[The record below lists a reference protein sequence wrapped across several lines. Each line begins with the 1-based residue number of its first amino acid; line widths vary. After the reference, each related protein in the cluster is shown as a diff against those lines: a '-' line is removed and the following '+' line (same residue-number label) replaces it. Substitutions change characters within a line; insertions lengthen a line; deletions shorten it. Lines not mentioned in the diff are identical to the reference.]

1 MPQVVHENAVLPAGI
16 QLCHQSIRQHHV
28 NVCHRGSMKMLYY
41 LLACNCAINRY
52 DSVSPVNDTD
62 SSLSLSSMQA
72 MCIGREDYM
81 YNFGT
86 PQLHAYT
93 GALWNKL

>member
-1 MPQVVHENAVLPAGI
+1 
-16 QLCHQSIRQHHV
+16 
-28 NVCHRGSMKMLYY
+28 MKMLYY
-41 LLACNCAINRY
+41 LLACNCAINQY
-52 DSVSPVNDTD
+52 DSVSQVNDTD

-86 PQLHAYT
+86 PQLHVYT
-93 GALWNKL
+93 GKHFGISLQVHATYLFFLFFL

>member
-1 MPQVVHENAVLPAGI
+1 
-16 QLCHQSIRQHHV
+16 
-28 NVCHRGSMKMLYY
+28 MLYY

-62 SSLSLSSMQA
+62 SSLSLTSKQA
-72 MCIGREDYM
+72 NYVYREGAYM

-93 GALWNKL
+93 GNHFEISLQVHATYLFFLFL